1 MRNNLKSQLIQTGIL
16 NETLLQIDWLD
27 YATSVSTIHHY
38 LEEIKGELT
47 GWQNYPLE
55 DNGELIQSVQR
66 IADEIKTNADVLV
79 VIGVGGSYLGARAIQ
94 EALTPYFGLQ
104 ENGIPVIY
112 VGQNLS
118 GTYIQQLLK
127 SLEHQEVY
135 VNVISKSGTTMEPAL
150 AFRVLRNYMENRYG
164 EEAQKRIIITTD
176 ATKGLLKKIAVNSGY
191 RQFPIPSN
199 IGGRYS
205 IFTAVG
211 LLPIAVAGIDIQQL
225 LEGAKKAAVLLKEE
239 RLDRNESY
247 RYAVIRH
254 ALYQKGY
261 HIELLASFEPAL
273 AQLHEWWKQL
283 FGESEGKERKGLF
296 PATVTYSTDLHS
308 IGQFVQEGNPILFE
322 TLLHFKEMT
331 DDYRVPFDHQNEDQL
346 NNLSSYSFNEINT
359 ICKQGTAMAHADG
372 GVPIIQLELNRLD
385 AYHLG
390 YLLYFF
396 MKACAMSAYLLQVNP
411 FDQPGVEAYKHT
423 MLKLLKES
431 PLYE

>member
-1 MRNNLKSQLIQTGIL
+1 MRNNLKTQLIRTGIL

-47 GWQNYPLE
+47 GWLNYPLE
-55 DNGELIQSVQR
+55 KNRDLLHSVQY

-94 EALTPYFGLQ
+94 EALTPYFGVQ
-104 ENGIPVIY
+104 QNGIPVIY

-118 GTYIQQLLK
+118 GAYIQQLLK
-127 SLEHQEVY
+127 SLDNQEVY

-150 AFRVLRNYMENRYG
+150 AFRVFRKYMENRYG
-164 EEAQKRIIITTD
+164 EDAQKRMIITTD

-191 RQFPIPSN
+191 RQFSIPSN

-211 LLPIAVAGIDIQQL
+211 LLPIAVSGVDIQQL
-225 LEGAKKAAVLLKEE
+225 LKGAKKAAVHLKEE
-239 RLDRNESY
+239 RLEQNEAY

-254 ALYQKGY
+254 ALYRKGY
-261 HIELLASFEPAL
+261 QIELLASFEPGL

-283 FGESEGKERKGLF
+283 FGESEGKEGKGLF
-296 PATVTYSTDLHS
+296 PATVTYTTDLHS
-308 IGQFVQEGNPILFE
+308 LGQFVQDGSPILFE
-322 TLLHFKEMT
+322 TLLHFKEMA
-331 DDYRVPFDHQNEDQL
+331 DDYWIPFDQQNEDQL
-346 NNLSSYSFNEINT
+346 NNLSNYSFNEINT
-359 ICKQGTAMAHADG
+359 ICKQGIAIAHANRG
-372 GVPIIQLELNRLD
+372 IPIIQLELSRLD
-385 AYHLG
+385 AFHLG

-396 MKACAMSAYLLQVNP
+396 MKACSMSAYLLQVNP
-411 FDQPGVEAYKHT
+411 FDQPGVETYKQT
-423 MLKLLKES
+423 MLQLLKERQM
-431 PLYE
+431 YE